1 MKTNNKTHETK
12 PSNPKSKPVQ
22 KENTPFA
29 ECIILKPVGY
39 PFDFAMMENNL
50 EIIDKASLDAE
61 PITVKSANGKIEH
74 QINAMV
80 RVSCKRKF
88 ISFRSENNS

>member
-12 PSNPKSKPVQ
+12 PAQ

-29 ECIILKPVGY
+29 ECIVLKPVGY

-50 EIIDKASLDAE
+50 EIIDKALFEEYARE
-61 PITVKSANGKIEH
+61 QWLGLVVK
-74 QINAMV
+74 
-80 RVSCKRKF
+80 
-88 ISFRSENNS
+88 ENSYLFD